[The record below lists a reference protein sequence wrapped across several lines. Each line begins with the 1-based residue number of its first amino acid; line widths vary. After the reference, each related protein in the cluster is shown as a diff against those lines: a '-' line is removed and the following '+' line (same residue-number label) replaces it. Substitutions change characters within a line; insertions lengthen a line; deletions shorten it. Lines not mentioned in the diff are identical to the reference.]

1 MMNFLKVFYL
11 KQMAIWSL
19 IFNQRAIAIGYWEK
33 IRTIR
38 PNDPMI
44 PASIAHL
51 KAELG
56 QKREA
61 IALLHQSLAMKETNA
76 LAWYNIGFIHQ
87 EFEEQVQAIE
97 AFDKAI
103 FHDEKMDLAFY
114 GKALALIKL
123 GKVEEAIPLLKR
135 NTELQ
140 PMSPYGWYQ
149 LAHAYCKL
157 GQPEKARKTILKL
170 SSFEPKVAIQVQN
183 ETGIDAGVVSPF
195 AGYSK

>member
-1 MMNFLKVFYL
+1 MNFLNYFYL
-11 KQMAIWSL
+11 KQLAIWSL
-19 IFNQRAIAIGYWEK
+19 IFNKRETAIGYWEK
-33 IRTIR
+33 MRTLR
-38 PNDPMI
+38 PNDPII

-56 QKREA
+56 LKREA
-61 IALLHQSLAMKETNA
+61 LALLHQSLEMKDSNA
-76 LAWYNIGFIHQ
+76 LAWYNVGYIHQ
-87 EFEEQVQAIE
+87 EFDEQDLAIS

-103 FHDEKMDLAFY
+103 ANDEKMDLAYY
-114 GKALALIKL
+114 GKALAFIKL

-149 LAHAYCKL
+149 LAHAYNRL
-157 GQPEKARKTILKL
+157 GQSDKAKKTILKL
-170 SSFEPKVAIQVQN
+170 SKFEPKVAVQVQN

>member
-1 MMNFLKVFYL
+1 MNFLNYFYL
-11 KQMAIWSL
+11 KQLAIWSL
-19 IFNQRAIAIGYWEK
+19 IFNKRETAIGYWEK
-33 IRTIR
+33 MRVLR
-38 PNDPMI
+38 PTDPMI

-56 QKREA
+56 FKREA
-61 IALLHQSLAMKETNA
+61 LALLHQSLEMKDANA
-76 LAWYNIGFIHQ
+76 LAWYNVGYIHQ
-87 EFEEQVQAIE
+87 EFEEQEQAIV

-103 FHDEKMDLAFY
+103 AHDEKMDLAYY
-114 GKALALIKL
+114 GKALALIKR

-149 LAHAYCKL
+149 LAHAYNRL
-157 GQPEKARKTILKL
+157 GQSDKARKTILKL
-170 SSFEPKVAIQVQN
+170 SKFEPKVAVQVQN